1 MSMTKKV
8 VPAGQFKQGC
18 LAMLDD
24 VAQNDVEIIV
34 TKRGKPVARLVP
46 IADARERDAII
57 LARMRARLGGAPVG
71 RDVDLLAPS
80 SKLTTWKL
88 LPTARRR

>member
-1 MSMTKKV
+1 MSMIRKT

-46 IADARERDAII
+46 IADARERDAAI
-57 LARMRARLGGAPVG
+57 LSRMRARLGGASVG
-71 RDVDLLAPS
+71 RDADLLAPS
-80 SKLTTWKL
+80 STLTTWSL
-88 LPTARRR
+88 LPKARRR

>member
-1 MSMTKKV
+1 MSMIRKT

-24 VAQNDVEIIV
+24 VAQNDVEIVV

-46 IADARERDAII
+46 IGDPREREAEL
-57 LARMRARLGGAPVG
+57 LARMRARVKGSVG
-71 RDVDLLAPS
+71 KEADLLAPTS
-80 SKLTTWKL
+80 TLTTWKAL
-88 LPTARRR
+88 GRARRK